1 MFILCECY
9 TDQSLFS
16 TNIWLKTHQDRQ
28 CWLSTS
34 TKQWSAGRQAAQRM
48 RRAAQR
54 RDMATATGGMTTV
67 TGGMMTGGTTTA
79 RGSTKTGGTTTV
91 TDGTVKAMEDTTTA
105 MGSGAFLAYVEPKLL
120 FPLSR
125 GKFSSAAPTPSIR
138 ILPCIVPH

>member
-1 MFILCECY
+1 
-9 TDQSLFS
+9 
-16 TNIWLKTHQDRQ
+16 
-28 CWLSTS
+28 
-34 TKQWSAGRQAAQRM
+34 
-48 RRAAQR
+48 
-54 RDMATATGGMTTV
+54 MATATGGMTTV